1 MGRRPTG
8 RPSITLVV
16 VLGRAAGVSLSPL
29 SRALHTTTFIAT
41 QQSTIFIATQQS
53 TICIVGHMAPPDL
66 EAMEASC
73 RGLDEMVTSGHREAS
88 WLLWSLH
95 PGV

>member
-29 SRALHTTTFIAT
+29 SRALHTTT
-41 QQSTIFIATQQS
+41 FIATQQS